1 MTQITTVDKLKD
13 LVGTKDFSSLS
24 DAQLGKFV
32 ELIPYIAKDVLIPI
46 VSESRQI
53 TTAMIDASK
62 NALSNVV
69 SSANKSLEMHHE
81 TDLKTL
87 EILHNAIQRDDITAE
102 ERRSYVDQV
111 IEINKNSAKKD
122 TEHKEYLRT
131 VAKENSFSAEQF
143 WGFVA
148 EVVVPIATPILLE
161 IGRLGLSQLFKG
173 NKK

>member
-13 LVGTKDFSSLS
+13 LVGTKDFSNLS

-69 SSANKSLEMHHE
+69 SSADKSLEMHHE

-87 EILHNAIQRDDITAE
+87 EILHNAIQRD
-102 ERRSYVDQV
+102 
-111 IEINKNSAKKD
+111 EIHQRACHYDKD
-122 TEHKEYLRT
+122 TLPH
-131 VAKENSFSAEQF
+131 
-143 WGFVA
+143 
-148 EVVVPIATPILLE
+148 
-161 IGRLGLSQLFKG
+161 GL
-173 NKK
+173 